1 LPVTETAYTAIDFRS
16 FEPYYLQ
23 LKRIL
28 MKEMVDNSAEG
39 NLLPSEAE
47 LCSRYSVSRT
57 VVRQALAEL
66 ENDGLVLKVKG
77 KGTFVT
83 GRKLDTRFIQD
94 NLGFYES
101 MTRAGH
107 LVQSR
112 VLKLAAE
119 PATVDVARR
128 LEIGIGE
135 EIVRFDRVRS
145 VDSRPVQVV
154 RAFMPARLLPGF
166 VDLDMTDRSL
176 YQVLRDSYGLRPA
189 SGHRAI
195 EAVPLSR
202 EDAGHLKVPKGA
214 PGLRVD
220 SITRS
225 SEGTVF
231 EHFIAHYRGN
241 SFRFELEVRSAPA
254 ETSPRPAGAR
264 KATGPALQ
272 PGAARP
278 RPR

>member
-1 LPVTETAYTAIDFRS
+1 VTETARAAIDFRS

-28 MKEMVDNSAEG
+28 LKDLEDNGAEG
-39 NLLPSEAE
+39 SLLPSEAE

-83 GRKLDTRFIQD
+83 GHKLDTSFIQD

-107 LVQSR
+107 VVQSR
-112 VLKLAAE
+112 ILRLDAV
-119 PATVDVARR
+119 PSTVDLARL
-128 LEIGIGE
+128 LEIGVGE
-135 EIVRFDRVRS
+135 EVIRFDRVRS
-145 VDSRPVQVV
+145 IDGRPVQVV
-154 RAFMPARLLPGF
+154 RAFMPARLFPGL
-166 VDLDMTDRSL
+166 VDVDMTDRSL
-176 YQVLRDSYGLRPA
+176 YQVLRDTYGLRPA

-202 EDAGHLKVPKGA
+202 EDADHLGVPKGT
-214 PGLRVD
+214 PGLRVY

-225 SEGTVF
+225 GDGIVF
-231 EHFIAHYRGN
+231 EHFIAHYRGD
-241 SFRFELEVRSAPA
+241 SFRFELEVRS
-254 ETSPRPAGAR
+254 G
-264 KATGPALQ
+264 
-272 PGAARP
+272 
-278 RPR
+278 